1 MYKQTEI
8 LMSFNGGKDC
18 TVVLHMYQQFLNR
31 HSHLKGIKIATL
43 YIEDPDAFKEVNQF
57 VNDCTMIFNIELI
70 RKPGPIMKALEQVCL
85 ERPQLRAVLM
95 GNRRTDPNCGNLRIM
110 QPTDPGYP
118 RLMRINPIIEW
129 TCRDVWQHMYYYNVP
144 YCILYQRGYTSI
156 GNRKN
161 TRRNPYLRIID
172 PSTGEIVD
180 YRPGHELLDN
190 DKLERAGRI

>member
-31 HSHLKGIKIATL
+31 HSHMKGIKIATL

-70 RKPGPIMKALEQVCL
+70 RKPGPIMKALEEICK

-95 GNRRTDPNCGNLRIM
+95 GNRRTDPNCGKLRIM

-118 RLMRINPIIEW
+118 RLMRINPILEW

-144 YCILYQRGYTSI
+144 YCVLYQRGYTSI

-172 PSTGEIVD
+172 PSTGEVID

-190 DKLERAGRI
+190 DKLERAGRF